1 MKSLGIAE
9 LKRASMSVCASVAV
23 LLLAGLTVPVAMA
36 AETAP
41 TTAPASTTTQGTD
54 ENDPLE
60 PMNRYFFEVNRFLDT
75 IALKPVATWYDG
87 VLPGFAKDG
96 VRNFLDNL
104 RSPVI
109 LANDLLQGEWD
120 RAGTT
125 ASRFAVNT
133 TVGVAG
139 LMDPASKWGMAQ
151 HGEDFGQT
159 LAVYGTGEGPYLYL
173 PVLGPAPIRDLSGFV
188 VDQFFDP
195 LTYVYWDGPNTVPV
209 ARFVLNG
216 VDLRARNLG
225 TLDQIER
232 TSVDYYAT
240 IRNLYRQ
247 SRVNEINNGQTNV
260 DTLPDIDNLNFDTN
274 EPQSVEPT
282 K

>member
-9 LKRASMSVCASVAV
+9 LKRASMSVCASVAI
-23 LLLAGLTVPVAMA
+23 LMSAGLAGSAAMA
-36 AETAP
+36 AETVP
-41 TTAPASTTTQGTD
+41 TAAPAATTVQGVD

-75 IALKPVATWYDG
+75 IAVKPVATWYDG

-133 TVGVAG
+133 TVGVGG
-139 LMDPASKWGMAQ
+139 LMDPATGWGMAQ

-173 PVLGPAPIRDLSGFV
+173 PILGPAPVRDLSGFV

-195 LTYVYWDGPNTVPV
+195 LTYVYWNGPNTVPV

-216 VDLRARNLG
+216 IDLRARNLG

-247 SRVNEINNGQTNV
+247 SRVNEINNGKTNV

>member
-1 MKSLGIAE
+1 MKSLGIAG
-9 LKRASMSVCASVAV
+9 LKRASKSVCVSMVMMVAT
-23 LLLAGLTVPVAMA
+23 GLTACA
-36 AETAP
+36 ATAEEATP
-41 TTAPASTTTQGTD
+41 SATATADSQAVD

-60 PMNRYFFEVNRFLDT
+60 PMNRYFFEVNRFLDM
-75 IALKPVATWYDG
+75 IAVKPVATWYDG
-87 VLPGFAKDG
+87 ILPGFAKDG

-133 TVGVAG
+133 TAGVAG
-139 LMDPASKWGMAQ
+139 LMDPASDWGMAQ

-173 PVLGPAPIRDLSGFV
+173 PILGPAPVRDLSGFV

-195 LTYVYWDGPNTVPV
+195 LTYVYWNGPNTVPV

-274 EPQSVEPT
+274 EPQSVD
-282 K
+282 KAN

>member
-9 LKRASMSVCASVAV
+9 LKRASISVCAAFAFLVA
-23 LLLAGLTVPVAMA
+23 AGFAIPAAMA
-36 AETAP
+36 AESAP
-41 TTAPASTTTQGTD
+41 TAAPATQGVD

-75 IALKPVATWYDG
+75 IAVKPVATWYDG

-125 ASRFAVNT
+125 VSRFAVNT
-133 TVGVAG
+133 TVGVGG
-139 LMDPASKWGMAQ
+139 LMDPATDWGMAE

-173 PVLGPAPIRDLSGFV
+173 PILGPAPVRDLSGFV

-216 VDLRARNLG
+216 IDLRARNLG

-247 SRVNEINNGQTNV
+247 SRINEINNGKTNV